1 MHQIDVLISA
11 KQQEWVEKWEELN
24 SQLQQRDRE
33 LATVRQA
40 LWVKDTEV
48 LRYMYMYTMCS
59 CPTGIGTVPYGI

>member
-48 LRYMYMYTMCS
+48 QTYTMCS
-59 CPTGIGTVPYGI
+59 CPLHLCD